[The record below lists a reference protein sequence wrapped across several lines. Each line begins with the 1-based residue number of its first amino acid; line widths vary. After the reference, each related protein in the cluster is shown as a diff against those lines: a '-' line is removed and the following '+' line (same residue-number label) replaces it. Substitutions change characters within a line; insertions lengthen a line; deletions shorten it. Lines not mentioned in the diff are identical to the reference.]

1 MRGSYT
7 SNKFDN
13 FHIDTKGN
21 RSFNADQIH
30 FFDILETIFL
40 ANNADHNAD
49 LYPSFLVLNDTV
61 SLVTFLVLFN
71 NEAII
76 QSGYGVLNKIRVSC
90 LLYFTL
96 SIIMVTHMYVQGVH

>member
-13 FHIDTKGN
+13 FHIDRKGN

-30 FFDILETIFL
+30 FFNILETIFL
-40 ANNADHNAD
+40 ANNAD
-49 LYPSFLVLNDTV
+49 LYPSFLVLNVTV